1 MSKAGASL
9 ATCYGPVSADVI
21 AKAENIRLLI
31 LDVDGVLS
39 DGLIY
44 MGNNGE
50 ELKAFNVRDGY
61 GIRCALTS
69 DIEVAIITGRKAK
82 LVEDRCATLGITHL
96 YQGQSNKLIAFS
108 DLLEKLAIAPENVAY
123 VGLLPRTKAS
133 LSDQGIKVKGLLYE
147 CVQMHQKGWFIRNTT
162 KSRPKT
168 IMIGFDPYSVNTIY
182 VFFDENK
189 LEYWEAQLSDF
200 SRQYRNLNWWETGLI
215 QKAIKTVEKQ
225 HIQLKSSALNEL
237 HEFTDNIVKTA
248 KSRQAQAGVRD
259 LSKAQRTRDI
269 RQNKIEAVQQERAE
283 HIQNRPVNPLK
294 TVHDQ
299 DTLQPNQ
306 QPSSS
311 NNLDLNRQPDLMRQ
325 LFEEEDE
332 E

>member
-9 ATCYGPVSADVI
+9 ATCYGPVSADVM

-123 VGLLPRTKAS
+123 VGDDLIDFT
-133 LSDQGIKVKGLLYE
+133 GNG
-147 CVQMHQKGWFIRNTT
+147 
-162 KSRPKT
+162 KS
-168 IMIGFDPYSVNTIY
+168 GF
-182 VFFDENK
+182 K
-189 LEYWEAQLSDF
+189 
-200 SRQYRNLNWWETGLI
+200 RR
-215 QKAIKTVEKQ
+215 
-225 HIQLKSSALNEL
+225 
-237 HEFTDNIVKTA
+237 
-248 KSRQAQAGVRD
+248 
-259 LSKAQRTRDI
+259 RTRC
-269 RQNKIEAVQQERAE
+269 AS
-283 HIQNRPVNPLK
+283 
-294 TVHDQ
+294 TVDPARRLRNAHCWRSWRSARSLRLITPGAGQ
-299 DTLQPNQ
+299 TG
-306 QPSSS
+306 
-311 NNLDLNRQPDLMRQ
+311 
-325 LFEEEDE
+325 
-332 E
+332 